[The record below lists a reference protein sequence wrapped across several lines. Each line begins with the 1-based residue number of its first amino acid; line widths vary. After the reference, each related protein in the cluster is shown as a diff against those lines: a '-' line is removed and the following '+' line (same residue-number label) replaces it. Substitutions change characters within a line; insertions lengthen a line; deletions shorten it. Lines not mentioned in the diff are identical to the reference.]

1 MRRVE
6 DNLFQ
11 KWFWPFTYVKR
22 KKEETKELDMLCSNQ
37 TPNALNMNRGL
48 LIQYIDQRKSE
59 NTLRKFA
66 VASKWGNFIQYFME
80 SVVPDI

>member
-1 MRRVE
+1 MLKE
-6 DNLFQ
+6 
-11 KWFWPFTYVKR
+11 
-22 KKEETKELDMLCSNQ
+22 KKEDKKLDMLCSNQ
-37 TPNALNMNRGL
+37 RQNALNMNRGL